1 MKVLILGL
9 NYAPEPLGVGKYSGE
24 LSRWLVERG
33 HEVTVVTGMPYY
45 PAWRVAPGYRAW
57 RYEWQRDGGVRVL
70 RCPILVRP
78 GEGAIGRILLLLSFA
93 FSSLLPCLWLS
104 VVRRPDLVIAVEP
117 TVAGAPAAL
126 LAARLVGARTCL
138 HVQDLEIEAA
148 FRLGLLRRRGL
159 ARWLRRGYGWL
170 LRRFDLVS
178 TISRRM
184 YAHLNGCGIPRS
196 RLCLHPNGVDTVR
209 IGPLAGTSGL
219 RAALDLAPGE
229 VVVLYAGNIGAKQGV
244 EMLAEVAAR
253 LAAVPRIRIV
263 ICGDGV
269 ARARVEQA
277 TAHLA
282 NVLLLPVQPAE
293 RLNELLNLADIHL
306 LPQRPEV
313 ASFAFPSRLGGMLA
327 SGRPVVV
334 QARRGEL
341 ARTVH
346 GCGVVVRPGDAR
358 AMAAEILSLARDPA
372 RRARLGEA
380 GRAFALAHLDRD
392 QIAARY
398 EQRLVALVER
408 RPHRVPAEPSVSR
421 AG

>member
-24 LSRWLVERG
+24 LSRWLVQRG

-45 PAWRVAPGYRAW
+45 PAWRVAPGFRAW
-57 RYEWQRDGGVRVL
+57 RYQWQRDGGVRVL

-78 GEGAIGRILLLLSFA
+78 GEGAIGRILILVSFA
-93 FSSLLPCLWLS
+93 LSSLLPCLWLGL
-104 VVRRPDLVIAVEP
+104 VRRPDLVIAVEP
-117 TVAGAPAAL
+117 TVAGAPNAL
-126 LAARLVGARTCL
+126 LAARLVGARACL

-148 FRLGLLRRRGL
+148 FQLGLLGHRGL
-159 ARWLRRGYGWL
+159 ARWLRGGYRWL

-178 TISRRM
+178 TVSRRM
-184 YAHLNGCGIPRS
+184 YAHLNDCGIPRS
-196 RLCLHPNGVDTVR
+196 RLCLCPNGVDTAR
-209 IGPLAGTSGL
+209 IRPLAAASGL
-219 RAALDLAPGE
+219 RGAFGLAPDD

-244 EMLAEVAAR
+244 EMLAEVAER
-253 LAAVPRIRIV
+253 LAAVPRIRVV

-269 ARARVEQA
+269 ARARVERA

-293 RLNELLNLADIHL
+293 RLNELLNLADIHV
-306 LPQRPEV
+306 LPQRREV
-313 ASFAFPSRLGGMLA
+313 ASFAFPSKLGGMLA

-358 AMAAEILSLARDPA
+358 AMAAEIMSLARDPA

-392 QIAARY
+392 QVAAAY
-398 EQRLVALVER
+398 EQRLLAMVER
-408 RPHRVPAEPSVSR
+408 RPHRVPAAPSVSR